1 MRRFLSF
8 TVTLVAG
15 LFVLGVPSAVAGGPT
30 SVLLANYETGRS
42 AAALNGSAAYTE
54 LQSILGG
61 EGVPAGSSGPP
72 AAVTESDPQ
81 VRLVW
86 LIHDVSPWRID
97 NVHVVGSDVWVET
110 WFDTSGTDP
119 YAGPPTWHQ
128 LTRGDDLVT
137 SLTALGVLGKG
148 TSDAGGSTFAQGPV
162 APSAATD
169 PMPEPEPST
178 SGVSWPLATG
188 LAALGV
194 LVGMVLGTQLAHR
207 GVRLPHLS
215 RRIEAVN

>member
-8 TVTLVAG
+8 TLTLVAG

-61 EGVPAGSSGPP
+61 EGVPAGSSRPP
-72 AAVTESDPQ
+72 AAVKESDPQ

-119 YAGPPTWHQ
+119 YAGSPTWHQ
-128 LTRGDDLVT
+128 
-137 SLTALGVLGKG
+137 
-148 TSDAGGSTFAQGPV
+148 P
-162 APSAATD
+162 D
-169 PMPEPEPST
+169 P
-178 SGVSWPLATG
+178 W
-188 LAALGV
+188 
-194 LVGMVLGTQLAHR
+194 
-207 GVRLPHLS
+207 
-215 RRIEAVN
+215 